1 VGADVVPGGDMDPD
15 HVEYQRAAYDSHYPK
30 MAAAVRD
37 QLAHPLLSSFYDR
50 LAERILDSMDF
61 RLGHVRMF
69 EAGCGEGLL
78 ATAVQR
84 VALRRG
90 RTFSY
95 TGSDLSAAG
104 IELARTAVEG
114 DFLHGDAVEVVS
126 GLEAGSQDLIWA
138 KNLIHHLP
146 NPADFLREA
155 MRVVGR
161 DGRVV
166 VVEPRMWC
174 PMHWVNLIYIRQ
186 ERYQFKGYRRTLAAF
201 DQAGARLVSAHEFGW
216 LPYELVL
223 ATRLG
228 LPRRLLSWSTRS
240 AIGRVSAIDDRL
252 TSRLPNLALY
262 MVSEL
267 ASP

>member
-69 EAGCGEGLL
+69 
-78 ATAVQR
+78 
-84 VALRRG
+84 
-90 RTFSY
+90 
-95 TGSDLSAAG
+95 
-104 IELARTAVEG
+104 
-114 DFLHGDAVEVVS
+114 
-126 GLEAGSQDLIWA
+126 EAGSQDLIWA